1 MLKKFIIKKLY
12 GTTDV
17 ELVLKPG
24 VNIYVGENGIGKTTI
39 LNLLHAFITNDIK
52 KMSEVKY
59 DKVTLEFTSKQFT
72 FTSNDISKIL
82 SSFVNDERYYSRR
95 RMLSNKKPID
105 NAIKIIENSTDE
117 ELAIFSS
124 TSSQRIYREFISKK
138 REKLFCDE
146 ELSVYDIDMVQA
158 LVLSGAF
165 KTVRKLIELKDC
177 LGLEVLYFP
186 TFRRIEADL
195 KNLGLFDEEYAQKLT
210 KNTLLNFGMG
220 DVTTLLDDKLRAI
233 EKSIKLGFGKMTT
246 TLLNQ
251 YVNNDQLKKEE
262 IDIKNLD
269 TIFSILSDSLPKDL
283 KEQIYN
289 LVNNKKIYESSNEIL
304 LNYINCLVDIYN
316 EQSENISNV
325 EKFVETCNK
334 YLYNKKIEFIKNELK
349 VVVKS
354 NDDGRDITFS
364 DLSSGEKQMIS
375 IFSKLFMENDRRFLI
390 LFDEPELSLSIEWQ
404 RMLIPDIIKTE
415 SCQQLLATTHS
426 PFIFDNTYDKNARSL
441 QDCLKR

>member
-39 LNLLHAFITNDIK
+39 LNLLHSFITIDLK

-59 DKVTLEFTSKQFT
+59 DKVILE
-72 FTSNDISKIL
+72 L
-82 SSFVNDERYYSRR
+82 SSKKFVFTNEGIGKVLSSLVNEERFYDRKR
-95 RMLSNKKPID
+95 ILSNKSQID
-105 NAIKIIENSTDE
+105 SVIKIIEKLTNDE
-117 ELAIFSS
+117 LMNFSS
-124 TSSQRIYREFISKK
+124 SPRKYRDFIIKI
-138 REKLFCDE
+138 REEHLSDDE
-146 ELSVYDIDMVQA
+146 PTGYAIDVVHSLIMSDA
-158 LVLSGAF
+158 Y
-165 KTVRKLIELKDC
+165 KTVKQLIELKES
-177 LGLEVLYFP
+177 LVYETLYFP
-186 TFRRIEADL
+186 TFRRIETDL
-195 KNLGLFDEEYAQKLT
+195 KTLGLSDEDYAQKLT
-210 KNTLLNFGMG
+210 RNTLLNFGMG
-220 DVTTLLDDKLRAI
+220 DVTKLLDGKLTAI
-233 EKSIKLGFGKMTT
+233 EKSIKSGFGKMTT

-251 YVNNDQLKKEE
+251 YVNNDKLKKEE

-283 KEQIYN
+283 KEKIYN
-289 LVNNKKIYESSNEIL
+289 LVNDKKIYESSNEIL

-316 EQSENISNV
+316 SQSENINNV

-349 VVVKS
+349 VTVKS
-354 NDDGRDITFS
+354 NDDGREIEFS
-364 DLSSGEKQMIS
+364 NLSSGEKQMIS
-375 IFSKLFMENDRRFLI
+375 IFSKLFLENDRRFLI

-404 RMLIPDIIKTE
+404 RMLIPDIMKTE

-426 PFIFDNTYDKNARSL
+426 PFIFDNIYDKNVRSL